1 MGSIPR
7 LVKAFDRVPRKLLS
21 EILVRF
27 GVPIKLVSLL
37 KALHKDNVNF
47 SIDDIGKSM
56 KNTIGVKQG
65 DILGPILF
73 LFSICA
79 IMITW
84 RAKLNIN
91 PCIFRSKNDNKM
103 IGRRYTA
110 RRKELFLL
118 DLEYAD
124 DTAVLF
130 DNRNHLVVGIVS
142 ILEHFDRFGT
152 EIHTGVLEPG
162 ENSKTEVLFCSKP
175 SSFYNTPYT
184 FDDADL
190 SDIILDDRYIPIVL
204 LPREYH
210 LK

>member
-1 MGSIPR
+1 
-7 LVKAFDRVPRKLLS
+7 
-21 EILVRF
+21 
-27 GVPIKLVSLL
+27 
-37 KALHKDNVNF
+37 
-47 SIDDIGKSM
+47 M

-73 LFSICA
+73 LFFICA
-79 IMITW
+79 KMVTW